1 MGNTLFLEEKNTFQ
15 ADNSEIFKSNINE
28 RSELKVSIKINHKK
42 THNRTLGLIYRGI
55 YVSKFPDVYVHN
67 NLSEIIVSNDLIK
80 TITSNGFKKITL
92 DSSNAYAKNNNET
105 LNIITQ
111 KESLKKMKSIK
122 NIKYD
127 WDGYGGEPM
136 NPEIYSNAYKL
147 IEKVIIPPR
156 VFPTANGTIQFEYHK
171 KNNDDEYLE
180 FEIFNSN
187 IKVLFM
193 RSDDDYKEY
202 TYNINDINKI
212 NNLIKEFYY
221 GVN

>member
-42 THNRTLGLIYRGI
+42 THNRTLGLIYRSI

-92 DSSNAYAKNNNET
+92 DSSNAYTKNNNET

-111 KESLKKMKSIK
+111 KESLKK
-122 NIKYD
+122 
-127 WDGYGGEPM
+127 
-136 NPEIYSNAYKL
+136 
-147 IEKVIIPPR
+147 
-156 VFPTANGTIQFEYHK
+156 
-171 KNNDDEYLE
+171 
-180 FEIFNSN
+180 
-187 IKVLFM
+187 
-193 RSDDDYKEY
+193 
-202 TYNINDINKI
+202 
-212 NNLIKEFYY
+212 
-221 GVN
+221 